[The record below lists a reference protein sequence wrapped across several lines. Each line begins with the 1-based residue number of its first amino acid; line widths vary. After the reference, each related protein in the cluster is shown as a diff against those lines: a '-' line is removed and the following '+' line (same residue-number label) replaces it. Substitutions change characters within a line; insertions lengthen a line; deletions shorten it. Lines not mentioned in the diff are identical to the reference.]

1 MKPSPSIGFCFS
13 SPSFSCVPSFFFQ
26 ITHFQQRKVNDGKK
40 RNPFDFFFLLKTDPN
55 EGKSSVVGL
64 RSVPDDME
72 TKREATTST
81 TTTTTTTTTT
91 ATATTAR
98 AKKNPATWP
107 AVFPLAVVRRSRL
120 LLPLATVAPILFF

>member
-1 MKPSPSIGFCFS
+1 MYR
-13 SPSFSCVPSFFFQ
+13 VFFFQ

-81 TTTTTTTTTT
+81 TTTSTTTTTTT
-91 ATATTAR
+91 AAAATTTTTPKESQ
-98 AKKNPATWP
+98 KKKETNDKDGRNKKTI
-107 AVFPLAVVRRSRL
+107 VRNQR
-120 LLPLATVAPILFF
+120 